1 MICGSVSPAWG
12 ATEPSTGETSRCGR
26 CCSCKEGE
34 LCKEMS
40 VTVWR
45 EDVSAYLRRF
55 SVISSVLK
63 TPADSVQLLPDLPL
77 LYCTHIWTQFKTI
90 KTDVLESHRE
100 NNS

>member
-1 MICGSVSPAWG
+1 MVLSAQRGG
-12 ATEPSTGETSRCGR
+12 ATEPRTGETGR

-40 VTVWR
+40 VTARR

-63 TPADSVQLLPDLPL
+63 APADSLRPLPDLPL
-77 LYCTHIWTQFKTI
+77 LYCTHIWTQFNQIRPLK
-90 KTDVLESHRE
+90 LMF
-100 NNS
+100 